1 MHDPKTLFE
10 ALFAPR
16 RIALVG
22 ASADVTKTT
31 SRPQR
36 FLRKHGFAGEI
47 LPINPSRREI
57 LGEAAYASLDAVPGE
72 IDHAY
77 ILLNG
82 RAAVDALAACG
93 RRGVTVASILAG
105 GFADAGA
112 AGASMQDDLVR
123 IVRDT
128 GIRLVGPNSIG
139 TVSTDPP
146 VALTA
151 NAAFAVEHLRKG
163 RWAVV
168 SQSGSLIGALLSR
181 ADARGIGFSRL
192 ISVGNEVDLAVGEI
206 ADLLVDD
213 PASDAIL
220 LFMET
225 LRDGERLARAA
236 RRAHAAGKPM
246 IAYKL
251 GRSEVG
257 QELAKSHT
265 GAIAGSDATFDAFCH
280 RHGIARVSMFES
292 LVDVPALLVARPKV
306 GDRGASGGQARGPQ
320 ASGPLASSPQPSNPQ
335 PRGRRVAVATTTG
348 GGAAMV
354 VDNMAV
360 AGLDSVGPPQALVD
374 WLNPL
379 GIAAGEGRLVDLTLA
394 GAKPEIVAGTIER
407 LLADDGN
414 DAVIFVVGS
423 SAQFNPEL
431 AVEPL
436 LAFARSAKPFAVSL
450 TPSAERSV
458 ALLTAAGV
466 PVFRHPE
473 SCAEAMA
480 VCLLRPT
487 PQPVPE
493 LPEPSSATR
502 DALADGRRSGFD
514 ERRAA
519 ALFAALGV
527 PMARAMAVPDA
538 RRVAAAVDE
547 IGGPV
552 ALKILSA
559 DIAHKTEAGGVA
571 LGLPDGQHAA
581 VAARDMEKHV
591 RAHSPGARLEGFLV
605 QKMERGLAEVIV
617 GFRRDPLVGPTV
629 TVGLGGVLAE
639 LYKDAATRLAPVDE
653 VEARQMIEAVKGLAI
668 LRGYRNLPRGDVSAL
683 ARAVAAFSTLAH
695 EGFADV
701 SDAEINPLLVKR
713 DGEGVVAVDGLV
725 VLG

>member
-1 MHDPKTLFE
+1 MDKLFSALFE
-10 ALFAPR
+10 PK
-16 RIALVG
+16 RIALIG
-22 ASADVTKTT
+22 ASADEKKTT

-36 FLRKHGFAGEI
+36 FLRKHGFKGEI
-47 LPINPSRREI
+47 LPVNPGRSEI
-57 LGEAAYASLDAVPGE
+57 MGLKAYKNLDAIEGE

-82 RAAVDALAACG
+82 KDAVEALAACG
-93 RRGVTVASILAG
+93 RRGVKVASILAG

-123 IVRDT
+123 IVRET

-139 TVSTDPP
+139 TVSTDPA

-151 NAAFAVEHLRKG
+151 NAAFAMETLRAG
-163 RWAVV
+163 TWALV

-206 ADLLVDD
+206 ADVMVDD
-213 PASDAIL
+213 PKTKAIL

-225 LRDGERLARAA
+225 LRDGDRLARAA

-251 GRSEVG
+251 GRSDIG

-265 GAIAGSDATFDAFCH
+265 GAIAGSDATFDAFCR

-292 LVDVPALLVARPKV
+292 LIDVPALLVDRPRATGK
-306 GDRGASGGQARGPQ
+306 
-320 ASGPLASSPQPSNPQ
+320 
-335 PRGRRVAVATTTG
+335 RVAVATTTG

-354 VDNMAV
+354 VDNMAM
-360 AGLDSVGPPQALVD
+360 AGLDIAGPPKALVD
-374 WLNPL
+374 WLKPL
-379 GIAAGEGRLVDLTLA
+379 GIAAGEGKLVDLTLA
-394 GAKPEIVAGTIER
+394 GAKPEIVSGTIER
-407 LLADDGN
+407 LLADDNN
-414 DAVIFVVGS
+414 DAAIFVVGS

-436 LAFARSAKPFAVSL
+436 LRFARSEKPFAVAL
-450 TPSAERSV
+450 TPAAEKSL

-466 PVFRHPE
+466 PAFRHPE

-480 VCLLRPT
+480 LCLLRPT
-487 PQPVPE
+487 PQP
-493 LPEPSSATR
+493 EPKLESSPRAAV
-502 DALADGRRSGFD
+502 DALEAGRSAGFD

-527 PMARAMAVPDA
+527 PMAKALAVADA
-538 RRVAAAVDE
+538 RRVASAVDDV
-547 IGGPV
+547 GAPV

-571 LGLPDGQHAA
+571 LGLADGQSAA
-581 VAARDMEKHV
+581 MAAREIEKRV
-591 RAHSPGARLEGFLV
+591 KAHAPNARLEGFLV
-605 QKMERGLAEVIV
+605 QKMERGLAEVIL

-639 LYKDAATRLAPVDE
+639 IYKDAATRIAPVDE
-653 VEARQMIEAVKGLAI
+653 AEARAMIDEVKGLAI
-668 LRGYRNLPRGDVSAL
+668 IRGYRNLPKGDVAAL
-683 ARAVAAFSTLAH
+683 AKTIAAFSHLAH
-695 EGFADV
+695 EAFSAI
-701 SDAEINPLLVKR
+701 SEAEINPLLAKKA
-713 DGEGVVAVDGLV
+713 GEGVVAVDGLV
-725 VLG
+725 MLKR

>member
-1 MHDPKTLFE
+1 MDTLFH
-10 ALFAPR
+10 ALFEPR
-16 RIALVG
+16 RIALIG
-22 ASADVTKTT
+22 ASADEKKTT

-36 FLRKHGFAGEI
+36 FLVKHGFAGEI
-47 LPINPSRREI
+47 LPVNPGRAEVMGVR
-57 LGEAAYASLDAVPGE
+57 AYKSLDAIAGD

-82 RAAVDALAACG
+82 KDAVEALAACG
-93 RRGVTVASILAG
+93 RRGVKVASILAG

-123 IVRDT
+123 IVKET

-139 TVSTDPP
+139 TVSTDPAM
-146 VALTA
+146 ALTA
-151 NAAFAVEHLRKG
+151 NAAFAVDKLRTG
-163 RWAVV
+163 TWGLV

-206 ADLLVDD
+206 ADLMVDD
-213 PASDAIL
+213 PKTKAIL

-225 LRDGERLARAA
+225 LRDADRLAHAA
-236 RRAHAAGKPM
+236 RRAHAAGKPV

-251 GRSEVG
+251 GRSDIG

-265 GAIAGSDATFDAFCH
+265 GAIAGSDATFDAFCR

-292 LVDVPALLVARPKV
+292 LVDVPALLVDRPLPTGK
-306 GDRGASGGQARGPQ
+306 
-320 ASGPLASSPQPSNPQ
+320 
-335 PRGRRVAVATTTG
+335 RVAVATTTG

-354 VDNMAV
+354 VDNMAM
-360 AGLDSVGPPQALVD
+360 AGLDIADPPQALVD
-374 WLNPL
+374 WLKPL
-379 GIAAGEGRLVDLTLA
+379 GIAAGEGKLIDLTLA

-407 LLADDGN
+407 LLADPNN
-414 DAVIFVVGS
+414 DAAIFVVGS

-436 LAFARSAKPFAVSL
+436 LRFAKSEKPFAVSL
-450 TPSAERSV
+450 TPSAEKSL

-466 PVFRHPE
+466 PAFRHPE

-480 VCLLRPT
+480 LCLLRPV
-487 PQPVPE
+487 PQPVPVMG
-493 LPEPSSATR
+493 EPARTAL
-502 DALADGRRSGFD
+502 DALDAGRASGFD
-514 ERRAA
+514 ERRAS

-527 PMARAMAVPDA
+527 TMAGTLAVPDA

-547 IGGPV
+547 VGAPV

-571 LGLPDGQHAA
+571 LGLMDGPSAA
-581 VAARDMEKHV
+581 IAAREIEKRV
-591 RAHSPGARLEGFLV
+591 KAHSPAAKLDGFLV
-605 QKMERGLAEVIV
+605 QKMERGLAEVIL
-617 GFRRDPLVGPTV
+617 GFRRDPLVGPTI

-639 LYKDAATRLAPVDE
+639 IYKDASTRLAPVDE
-653 VEARQMIEAVKGLAI
+653 AEAVQMIEEVKGLATI
-668 LRGYRNLPRGDVSAL
+668 RGYRNLPKGDVAALARTIAAFSALAHPSFGDVS
-683 ARAVAAFSTLAH
+683 
-695 EGFADV
+695 E
-701 SDAEINPLLVKR
+701 AEINPLLIKR
-713 DGEGVVAVDGLV
+713 EGEGVVAVDGLV
-725 VLG
+725 VLQAKRV

>member
-1 MHDPKTLFE
+1 MIPMSDTHKLFAALFE
-10 ALFAPR
+10 PR
-16 RIALVG
+16 RIALIG
-22 ASADVTKTT
+22 ASGDETRTT

-36 FLRKHGFAGEI
+36 FLRKHGFRGEI
-47 LPINPSRREI
+47 LPVNPSRSEI
-57 LGEAAYASLDAVPGE
+57 LGVKAYKDLDAIADD

-82 RAAVDALAACG
+82 KAAVDALLACG
-93 RRGVTVASILAG
+93 RRGVKVASILAG

-112 AGASMQDDLVR
+112 AGASLQDALLR
-123 IVRDT
+123 IVRET

-151 NAAFAVEHLRKG
+151 NAAFAVDRLRAG

-181 ADARGIGFSRL
+181 ADARGVGFSRL
-192 ISVGNEVDLAVGEI
+192 VSVGNEVDLAVGEI

-213 PASDAIL
+213 PKTNAIL

-236 RRAHAAGKPM
+236 RRAHEAGKPV

-251 GRSEVG
+251 GRSAIG

-265 GAIAGSDATFDAFCH
+265 GAIAGSDVTFDAFCR
-280 RHGIARVSMFES
+280 RHGITRVSMFES
-292 LVDVPALLVARPKV
+292 LVDVPALLVDRP
-306 GDRGASGGQARGPQ
+306 AA
-320 ASGPLASSPQPSNPQ
+320 
-335 PRGRRVAVATTTG
+335 RGRRVAVATTTG

-354 VDNMAV
+354 VDNMAM
-360 AGLDSVGPPQALVD
+360 AGLDIADPPRTLVD
-374 WLNPL
+374 WLKPL
-379 GIAAGEGRLVDLTLA
+379 GIVAGEGKLVDLTLA
-394 GAKPEIVAGTIER
+394 GAKPDIVAGTIER
-407 LLADDGN
+407 LLADDAN

-436 LAFARSAKPFAVSL
+436 LRFAGSSKPFAVAL
-450 TPSAERSV
+450 TPSAEKSV

-480 VCLLRPT
+480 VCLLRPV
-487 PQPVPE
+487 PQALPALPDPVRVA
-493 LPEPSSATR
+493 L
-502 DALADGRRSGFD
+502 DAFEAGRVSGFD

-519 ALFAALGV
+519 DFFVALGV
-527 PMARAMAVPDA
+527 PIAKAMAVPDA
-538 RRVAAAVDE
+538 KRVAAAVSE
-547 IGGPV
+547 VGVPV
-552 ALKILSA
+552 ALKILSG

-571 LGLPDGQHAA
+571 LGLPDGQAAA
-581 VAARDMEKHV
+581 VAARDMERRVKE
-591 RAHSPGARLEGFLV
+591 RLPHAKLDGFLI
-605 QKMERGLAEVIV
+605 QKMERGLAEVIL

-629 TVGLGGVLAE
+629 TVGMGGVLAE
-639 LYKDAATRLAPVDE
+639 IYKDASTRLAPVDE
-653 VEARQMIEAVKGLAI
+653 AEAKQMIAEVKGLATV
-668 LRGYRNLPRGDVSAL
+668 RGYRNLPPGDIEAL
-683 ARAVAAFSTLAH
+683 AKAIAAFSTLAH
-695 EGFADV
+695 SAFAPV
-701 SDAEINPLLVKR
+701 SEAEINPLLIKR
-713 DGEGVVAVDGLV
+713 AGEGVVAVDGLV
-725 VLG
+725 VLTS

>member
-1 MHDPKTLFE
+1 MSDPKTLFA
-10 ALFAPR
+10 ALFEPK
-16 RIALVG
+16 RIALIG
-22 ASADVTKTT
+22 ASADPAKTT

-36 FLRKHGFAGEI
+36 FLRKHGFTGEI
-47 LPINPSRREI
+47 LPVNPSRSEI
-57 LGEAAYASLDAVPGE
+57 LGEMAYKDLASIPGE

-82 RAAVDALAACG
+82 ATAVAALAACAK
-93 RRGVTVASILAG
+93 RGVKVASILAG

-112 AGASMQDDLVR
+112 AGASLQDDLARV
-123 IVRDT
+123 VAET

-139 TVSTDPP
+139 TVSTSPP

-151 NAAFAVEHLRKG
+151 NAAFAVDKLRSG
-163 RWAVV
+163 TWALV
-168 SQSGSLIGALLSR
+168 SQSGSLIGAMLSR

-213 PASDAIL
+213 PRTDAIL

-225 LRDGERLARAA
+225 LRDGERLAHAA
-236 RRAHAAGKPM
+236 RRAHAVGKPV

-251 GRSEVG
+251 GRSLIG

-265 GAIAGSDATFDAFCH
+265 GAIAGSDATFDAFCR

-292 LVDVPALLVARPKV
+292 LIDVPALLVGRPPATGK
-306 GDRGASGGQARGPQ
+306 
-320 ASGPLASSPQPSNPQ
+320 
-335 PRGRRVAVATTTG
+335 RVAVATTTG

-354 VDNMAV
+354 VDSMAM
-360 AGLDSVGPPQALVD
+360 AGLDIADPPQALVD
-374 WLNPL
+374 WLKPL
-379 GIAAGEGRLVDLTLA
+379 GIAAGEGKLVDLTLA

-436 LAFARSAKPFAVSL
+436 LRFARTTKPFAVAL
-450 TPSAERSV
+450 TPTAEKSL

-466 PVFRHPE
+466 PAFRHPE
-473 SCAEAMA
+473 SCSEAMA
-480 VCLLRPT
+480 LCLLRPM
-487 PQPVPE
+487 PQP
-493 LPEPSSATR
+493 LPLLAEPSRASL
-502 DALADGRRSGFD
+502 DAFEAGRINGFD

-519 ALFAALGV
+519 DLFAALGM
-527 PMARAMAVPDA
+527 PMAKSLAIPDA
-538 RRVAAAVDE
+538 KRVVAAVAEV
-547 IGGPV
+547 GVPV
-552 ALKILSA
+552 VLKILST

-571 LGLPDGQHAA
+571 LGLMDGQSAA
-581 VAARDMEKHV
+581 VAAREIERRVK
-591 RAHSPGARLEGFLV
+591 AHSPHAKLDGFLI
-605 QKMERGLAEVIV
+605 QKMERGLVEVIL

-639 LYKDAATRLAPVDE
+639 IYKDASTRLAPVDE
-653 VEARQMIEAVKGLAI
+653 AEARQMIGEVKGLATI
-668 LRGYRNLPRGDVSAL
+668 RGYRNLPKGDVTVL
-683 ARAVAAFSTLAH
+683 ARTIAAFSTLAH
-695 EGFADV
+695 NAFADV
-701 SDAEINPLLVKR
+701 SEAEINPLLVKG

-725 VLG
+725 VLR

>member
-1 MHDPKTLFE
+1 MSLFDS
-10 ALFAPR
+10 LFQPA
-16 RIALVG
+16 RIALIG
-22 ASADVTKTT
+22 ASSDEKRTT

-36 FLRKHGFAGEI
+36 FLQKHGFPGEI
-47 LPINPSRREI
+47 LPVNPGRAEI
-57 LGEAAYASLDAVPGE
+57 FGVKAWKSIDDIPGE

-82 RAAVDALAACG
+82 KDAVAALAACG
-93 RRGVTVASILAG
+93 KRGVKVASILAG

-112 AGASMQDDLVR
+112 AGASLQDDLAR
-123 IVRDT
+123 IVRET

-139 TVSTDPP
+139 TVSSDPP
-146 VALTA
+146 MALTA
-151 NAAFAVEHLRKG
+151 NAAFAVDKLRAG
-163 RWAVV
+163 NWGLV

-181 ADARGIGFSRL
+181 ADASGIGFSRL

-213 PASDAIL
+213 PKTRAIL

-236 RRAHAAGKPM
+236 RRAHAAGKPV

-251 GRSEVG
+251 GRSAIG

-265 GAIAGSDATFDAFCH
+265 GAIAGSDATFDAFCR

-292 LVDVPALLVARPKV
+292 LIDVPALLVDRPAAISSER
-306 GDRGASGGQARGPQ
+306 RGK
-320 ASGPLASSPQPSNPQ
+320 
-335 PRGRRVAVATTTG
+335 RVAVATTTG

-354 VDNMAV
+354 VDNMAM
-360 AGLDSVGPPQALVD
+360 AGLDIAGPPQALVD
-374 WLNPL
+374 WLKPL
-379 GIAAGEGRLVDLTLA
+379 GIAAGEGKLVDLTLA

-414 DAVIFVVGS
+414 DAAIFVVGS

-436 LAFARSAKPFAVSL
+436 LKFAGSAKPFAVSL
-450 TPSAERSV
+450 TPSAEKSL

-466 PVFRHPE
+466 PAFRHPE

-480 VCLLRPT
+480 LCLLRLA
-487 PQPVPE
+487 PQPVPS
-493 LPEPSSATR
+493 LAEPGRAAL
-502 DALADGRRSGFD
+502 DALAAGRASGFD

-519 ALFAALGV
+519 DLFAALGV
-527 PMARAMAVPDA
+527 PMAKAMAVPDA
-538 RRVAAAVDE
+538 KRIAAAVAE

-571 LGLPDGQHAA
+571 LGLPDGQTAS
-581 VAARDMEKHV
+581 VAAREIEKRVKTHM
-591 RAHSPGARLEGFLV
+591 PNARLEGFLV
-605 QKMERGLAEVIV
+605 QKMERGLAEVIL
-617 GFRRDPLVGPTV
+617 GFRREPLKGETPARPLVRRHPPVPALVRARSRQRREVVDLVPHRLRIGRRLWVAWMESRCCQRGRTSLPT
-629 TVGLGGVLAE
+629 
-639 LYKDAATRLAPVDE
+639 
-653 VEARQMIEAVKGLAI
+653 
-668 LRGYRNLPRGDVSAL
+668 
-683 ARAVAAFSTLAH
+683 
-695 EGFADV
+695 
-701 SDAEINPLLVKR
+701 
-713 DGEGVVAVDGLV
+713 
-725 VLG
+725 

>member
-1 MHDPKTLFE
+1 MSSPNTLFSSLFE
-10 ALFAPR
+10 PKRVAL
-16 RIALVG
+16 IG
-22 ASADVTKTT
+22 ASSDEKRTT

-36 FLRKHGFAGEI
+36 FLRKHGFTGEI
-47 LPINPSRREI
+47 LPVNPGRSEVF
-57 LGEAAYASLDAVPGE
+57 GVKAYKGIDDLPRD

-82 RAAVDALAACG
+82 KDAVEALAACG
-93 RRGVTVASILAG
+93 RRGVKVASILAG

-123 IVRDT
+123 IVKET

-146 VALTA
+146 MALTA
-151 NAAFAVEHLRKG
+151 NAAFAVDKLRTG
-163 RWAVV
+163 NWGLV

-206 ADLLVDD
+206 ADLMIDD
-213 PASDAIL
+213 PKTRAIL

-225 LRDGERLARAA
+225 LRDGDRLAHAA
-236 RRAHAAGKPM
+236 RRAHAAGKPV

-251 GRSEVG
+251 GRSDIG

-265 GAIAGSDATFDAFCH
+265 GAIAGSDATFDAFCR

-292 LVDVPALLVARPKV
+292 LVDVPALLVDRPIAK
-306 GDRGASGGQARGPQ
+306 GK
-320 ASGPLASSPQPSNPQ
+320 
-335 PRGRRVAVATTTG
+335 RVAVATTTG

-354 VDNMAV
+354 VDNMAM
-360 AGLDSVGPPQALVD
+360 AGLDIADPPQALVD
-374 WLNPL
+374 WLKPL
-379 GIAAGEGRLVDLTLA
+379 GIAAGEGKLIDLTLA

-414 DAVIFVVGS
+414 DAAIFVVGS

-436 LAFARSAKPFAVSL
+436 LRFAKSAKPFAVAL
-450 TPSAERSV
+450 TPAAEKSL

-466 PVFRHPE
+466 PAFRHPE

-480 VCLLRPT
+480 LCLLRPV
-487 PQPVPE
+487 PQPVP
-493 LPEPSSATR
+493 
-502 DALADGRRSGFD
+502 ALATPSTAALAALEAGRASGFD
-514 ERRAA
+514 EQRAS
-519 ALFAALGV
+519 ALFGALGV
-527 PMARAMAVPDA
+527 TMAKSLAVPDA
-538 RRVAAAVDE
+538 RRVGAAVGE
-547 IGGPV
+547 VGAPV

-571 LGLPDGQHAA
+571 LGLMDGQTAA
-581 VAARDMEKHV
+581 VAAREIEKRVKEH
-591 RAHSPGARLEGFLV
+591 APNAKLDGFLV
-605 QKMERGLAEVIV
+605 QKMERGLAEVIL
-617 GFRRDPLVGPTV
+617 GFRRDPLVGPTI

-639 LYKDAATRLAPVDE
+639 IYKDAATRLAPVS
-653 VEARQMIEAVKGLAI
+653 EAEAAEMIAEVKGLATV
-668 LRGYRNLPRGDVSAL
+668 RGYRNLPKGDVAAL
-683 ARAVAAFSTLAH
+683 AKTIAAFSQLAH
-695 EGFADV
+695 EAFADV
-701 SDAEINPLLVKR
+701 AEAEINPLLIKR

-725 VLG
+725 VLR

>member
-1 MHDPKTLFE
+1 MSVPKNLFAALFE
-10 ALFAPR
+10 PK

-22 ASADVTKTT
+22 ASADPAKTT

-36 FLRKHGFAGEI
+36 FLRKHGFTGEI
-47 LPINPSRREI
+47 LPVNPSRSEI
-57 LGEAAYASLDAVPGE
+57 LGEMAYKDLDAIQGE

-82 RAAVDALAACG
+82 AAAVAALADCG
-93 RRGVTVASILAG
+93 RRGVKVASILAG

-112 AGASMQDDLVR
+112 AGASLQDDLSR
-123 IVRDT
+123 IVAET

-139 TVSTDPP
+139 TVSTQPP
-146 VALTA
+146 MVLTA
-151 NAAFAVEHLRKG
+151 NAAFAIDKLRTG

-213 PASDAIL
+213 PKTDAIL

-225 LRDGERLARAA
+225 LRDGDRLAHAA
-236 RRAHAAGKPM
+236 RRAHAAGKPV

-251 GRSEVG
+251 GRSSIG

-265 GAIAGSDATFDAFCH
+265 GAIAGSDATFDAFCR

-292 LVDVPALLVARPKV
+292 LVDVPALLVDRPP
-306 GDRGASGGQARGPQ
+306 ASGK
-320 ASGPLASSPQPSNPQ
+320 
-335 PRGRRVAVATTTG
+335 RVAVATTTG

-354 VDNMAV
+354 VDNMAM
-360 AGLDSVGPPQALVD
+360 AGLDIADPPQALVD
-374 WLNPL
+374 WLKPL
-379 GIAAGEGRLVDLTLA
+379 GIAAGEGKLIDLTLA

-436 LAFARSAKPFAVSL
+436 LRFARTAKPFAVSL
-450 TPSAERSV
+450 TPAAEKSL

-466 PVFRHPE
+466 PAFRHPE
-473 SCAEAMA
+473 SCSEAMA
-480 VCLLRPT
+480 LCLLRPT
-487 PQPVPE
+487 PHPLPV
-493 LPEPSSATR
+493 LAEPLRASL
-502 DALADGRRSGFD
+502 DALEAGRINGFD

-519 ALFAALGV
+519 DLFGALGV
-527 PMARAMAVPDA
+527 PMAKSLAIPDA
-538 RRVAAAVDE
+538 KRVAAAVAE
-547 IGGPV
+547 VGAPV
-552 ALKILSA
+552 ALKILST

-571 LGLPDGQHAA
+571 LGLMDGQAAA
-581 VAARDMEKHV
+581 VAAREIERRVKV
-591 RAHSPGARLEGFLV
+591 HSPGARLDGFLI
-605 QKMERGLAEVIV
+605 QKMERGLAEVIL
-617 GFRRDPLVGPTV
+617 GFRRDPLVGPTI

-639 LYKDAATRLAPVDE
+639 IYKDASTRLAPVDE
-653 VEARQMIEAVKGLAI
+653 AEALQMIGEVKGLATI
-668 LRGYRNLPRGDVSAL
+668 RGYRNLPRGDVAALAKAIAAFSAL
-683 ARAVAAFSTLAH
+683 AHKA
-695 EGFADV
+695 FADI
-701 SDAEINPLLVKR
+701 SEAEINPLLVKR

-725 VLG
+725 ALL

>member
-1 MHDPKTLFE
+1 MDKLFSALFE
-10 ALFAPR
+10 PK
-16 RIALVG
+16 RIALIG
-22 ASADVTKTT
+22 ASADEKKTT

-36 FLRKHGFAGEI
+36 FLRKHGFKGEI
-47 LPINPSRREI
+47 LPVNPGRSEI
-57 LGEAAYASLDAVPGE
+57 MGLKAYKNLDAIEGE

-82 RAAVDALAACG
+82 KDAVEALAACG
-93 RRGVTVASILAG
+93 RRGVKVASILAG

-123 IVRDT
+123 IVRET

-139 TVSTDPP
+139 TVSTDPA

-151 NAAFAVEHLRKG
+151 NAAFAMETLRAG
-163 RWAVV
+163 TWALV

-206 ADLLVDD
+206 ADMMVDD
-213 PASDAIL
+213 PKTKAIL

-225 LRDGERLARAA
+225 LRDGDRLARAA

-251 GRSEVG
+251 GRSDIG

-265 GAIAGSDATFDAFCH
+265 GAIAGSDATFDAFCR
-280 RHGIARVSMFES
+280 RHGIARVSMFE
-292 LVDVPALLVARPKV
+292 LLIDVPALLVDRPTTK
-306 GDRGASGGQARGPQ
+306 
-320 ASGPLASSPQPSNPQ
+320 
-335 PRGRRVAVATTTG
+335 GRRVAVATTTG

-354 VDNMAV
+354 VDNMAM
-360 AGLDSVGPPQALVD
+360 AGLDIAGPPKALVD
-374 WLNPL
+374 WLKPL
-379 GIAAGEGRLVDLTLA
+379 GIAAGEGKLVDLTLA
-394 GAKPEIVAGTIER
+394 GAKPEIVSGTIER
-407 LLADDGN
+407 LLADDNN
-414 DAVIFVVGS
+414 DAAIFVVGS

-436 LAFARSAKPFAVSL
+436 LRFAKSEKPFAVAL
-450 TPSAERSV
+450 TPAAEKSL

-466 PVFRHPE
+466 PAFRHPE

-480 VCLLRPT
+480 LCLLRPM
-487 PQPVPE
+487 PQPEPE
-493 LPEPSSATR
+493 LEFPPRAAGAALEAGRSA
-502 DALADGRRSGFD
+502 GVD

-527 PMARAMAVPDA
+527 PMAKALAVADA
-538 RRVAAAVDE
+538 RRVASAVDDV
-547 IGGPV
+547 GAPV

-571 LGLPDGQHAA
+571 LGLADGQSAA
-581 VAARDMEKHV
+581 MAAREIEKRV
-591 RAHSPGARLEGFLV
+591 KAHAPNARLEGFLV
-605 QKMERGLAEVIV
+605 QKMERGLAEVIL

-639 LYKDAATRLAPVDE
+639 IYKDAATRIAPVDE
-653 VEARQMIEAVKGLAI
+653 AEARAMIDEVKGLATI
-668 LRGYRNLPRGDVSAL
+668 RGYRNLPKGDVAAL
-683 ARAVAAFSTLAH
+683 AKTIAAFSHLAH
-695 EGFADV
+695 EAF
-701 SDAEINPLLVKR
+701 STISEAEINPLLAKKA
-713 DGEGVVAVDGLV
+713 GEGVVAVDGLV
-725 VLG
+725 MLKR

>member
-1 MHDPKTLFE
+1 MSDPKNLFTPLFE
-10 ALFAPR
+10 PR
-16 RIALVG
+16 RIALIG
-22 ASADVTKTT
+22 ASADPAKTT

-47 LPINPSRREI
+47 LPVNPSRGEI
-57 LGEAAYASLDAVPGE
+57 LGEKAYKDLDAIPGD

-82 RAAVDALAACG
+82 AAAVAALADCA

-112 AGASMQDDLVR
+112 AGASLQDELTR
-123 IVRDT
+123 IVRET

-139 TVSTDPP
+139 TVSTDPA

-151 NAAFAVEHLRKG
+151 NAAFAVDKLRSG

-206 ADLLVDD
+206 SDLLVDD
-213 PASDAIL
+213 PRTDAIL

-236 RRAHAAGKPM
+236 RRAHAAGKPV

-251 GRSEVG
+251 GRSSIG

-265 GAIAGSDATFDAFCH
+265 GAIAGSDVTFDAFCR
-280 RHGIARVSMFES
+280 RHGIARVAMFES
-292 LVDVPALLVARPKV
+292 LIDVPPLLVDRPPS
-306 GDRGASGGQARGPQ
+306 RGT
-320 ASGPLASSPQPSNPQ
+320 
-335 PRGRRVAVATTTG
+335 RVAVATTTG

-360 AGLDSVGPPQALVD
+360 AGLDIAGPPRALVD
-374 WLNPL
+374 WLKPL
-379 GIAAGEGRLVDLTLA
+379 GIAAGDGKLVDLTLA

-407 LLADDGN
+407 LLADEAN

-436 LAFARSAKPFAVSL
+436 LRFAKSAKPFAVAL
-450 TPSAERSV
+450 TPAADMSL

-466 PVFRHPE
+466 PAFRHPE

-480 VCLLRPT
+480 LCLLRKPL
-487 PQPVPE
+487 QQVPV
-493 LPEPSSATR
+493 LQEPSVA
-502 DALADGRRSGFD
+502 ALGALEAGRVSGFD

-519 ALFAALGV
+519 DLFAALGV
-527 PMARAMAVPDA
+527 PMAKSMAVPDA
-538 RRVAAAVDE
+538 KRIAAAVAE
-547 IGGPV
+547 VGAPV
-552 ALKILSA
+552 VLKILSA

-571 LGLPDGQHAA
+571 LGLQDGQTAA
-581 VAARDMEKHV
+581 VAAREMEKRV
-591 RAHSPGARLEGFLV
+591 KAHAPQARLDGFLV
-605 QKMERGLAEVIV
+605 QKMERGLAEVIL
-617 GFRRDPLVGPTV
+617 GFRRDPLVGPTI

-639 LYKDAATRLAPVDE
+639 IYKDAATRLAPVDE
-653 VEARQMIEAVKGLAI
+653 AEARQMIDEVKGLAT
-668 LRGYRNLPRGDVSAL
+668 LRGYRNLPRGDVAAL
-683 ARAVAAFSTLAH
+683 ARTIAAFSNLAH
-695 EGFADV
+695 KTFDDV
-701 SDAEINPLLVKR
+701 VEAEINPLLVKR
-713 DGEGVVAVDGLV
+713 EGEGAVAVDGLV
-725 VLG
+725 VLR

>member
-1 MHDPKTLFE
+1 MNDLFHALFQPLFE
-10 ALFAPR
+10 PR
-16 RIALVG
+16 RIALIG
-22 ASADVTKTT
+22 ASADEKKTT
-31 SRPQR
+31 ARPHR

-47 LPINPSRREI
+47 LPVNPGRSEI
-57 LGEAAYASLDAVPGE
+57 MGDKAYKTLDAIPGE

-82 RAAVDALAACG
+82 KDAVAALAACG
-93 RRGVTVASILAG
+93 KRGVKVASILAG

-112 AGASMQDDLVR
+112 AGASLQDDLAR
-123 IVRDT
+123 IVRET

-139 TVSTDPP
+139 TVSSDPP
-146 VALTA
+146 MALTA
-151 NAAFAVEHLRKG
+151 NAAFAVDKLRAG
-163 RWAVV
+163 NWGLV

-213 PASDAIL
+213 PKTRAIL

-236 RRAHAAGKPM
+236 RRAHAAGKPV

-251 GRSEVG
+251 GRSAIG

-265 GAIAGSDATFDAFCH
+265 GAIAGSDATFDAFCR

-292 LVDVPALLVARPKV
+292 LIDVPALLVDRPAAIPSER
-306 GDRGASGGQARGPQ
+306 RGK
-320 ASGPLASSPQPSNPQ
+320 
-335 PRGRRVAVATTTG
+335 RVAVATTTG

-354 VDNMAV
+354 VDNMAM
-360 AGLDSVGPPQALVD
+360 AGLDIAGPPQALVD
-374 WLNPL
+374 WLKPL
-379 GIAAGEGRLVDLTLA
+379 GIAAGEGKLVDLTLA

-414 DAVIFVVGS
+414 DAAIFVVGS

-436 LAFARSAKPFAVSL
+436 LKFAGSAKPFAVSL
-450 TPSAERSV
+450 TPSAEKSL

-466 PVFRHPE
+466 PAFRHPE

-480 VCLLRPT
+480 LCLLRLA
-487 PQPVPE
+487 PQPVPS
-493 LPEPSSATR
+493 LAEPGRAAL
-502 DALADGRRSGFD
+502 DALAAGRASGFD

-519 ALFAALGV
+519 DLFAALGV
-527 PMARAMAVPDA
+527 PMAKAMAVPDA
-538 RRVAAAVDE
+538 KRIAAAVAE

-571 LGLPDGQHAA
+571 LGLPDGQTAS
-581 VAARDMEKHV
+581 VAAREIEKRVKTHM
-591 RAHSPGARLEGFLV
+591 PNARLEGFLV
-605 QKMERGLAEVIV
+605 QKMERGLAEVIL
-617 GFRRDPLVGPTV
+617 GFRREPLVGPTI

-639 LYKDAATRLAPVDE
+639 IYKDAATRLAPVDE
-653 VEARQMIEAVKGLAI
+653 TEARQMIEEVKGLATI
-668 LRGYRNLPRGDVSAL
+668 RGYRNLPRGDVAALARTIVAFSAL
-683 ARAVAAFSTLAH
+683 AH
-695 EGFADV
+695 EAFADV
-701 SDAEINPLLVKR
+701 AEAEINPLLVKA
-713 DGEGVVAVDGLV
+713 DGQGVVAVDGLV
-725 VLG
+725 IVG